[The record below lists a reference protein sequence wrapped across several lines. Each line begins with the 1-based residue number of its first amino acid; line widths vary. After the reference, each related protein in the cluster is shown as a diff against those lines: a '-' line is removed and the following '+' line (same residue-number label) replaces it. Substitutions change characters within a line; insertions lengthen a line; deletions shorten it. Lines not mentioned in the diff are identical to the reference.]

1 MLYALIFILILFAV
15 VFYLEKANST
25 ETGSTPLEKDYTTA
39 KSFVEKEKSTIL
51 DLEAQSFETG
61 EQKQRLLDAKERIHN
76 FEPPKSFSGLHN
88 ELFIKYKNGM
98 IQAIDNQLQKPTV
111 DFAALEKEI
120 GQAVAFWTVLEMYIL
135 EDLHLYNK

>member
-51 DLEAQSFETG
+51 DLEGQSFEKK
-61 EQKQRLLDAKERIHN
+61 EQRLLASKERIQN
-76 FEPPKSFSGLHN
+76 FETPKSFSGLHN
-88 ELFIKYKNGM
+88 ELFLKYKNGM
-98 IQAIDNQLQKPTV
+98 IQAIDKQLQNPTI
-111 DFAALEKEI
+111 DYATLEKEI